1 MLALAQDYAEELIK
15 KERETWEDKKYW
27 YYNCSSY
34 MHPIEVDA
42 NTWERTQLVS
52 LNDSGE
58 VIGYLGYSI
67 EREVRYVKGVWIVN
81 FTDDKA
87 FGIDVMQMFK
97 DIFEKYH
104 YRTIVFSVII
114 GNPIEPKY
122 DRLIEHYGGRIVGIN
137 KEHVMLPDGELYDMK
152 FYEIFR
158 TDYLEHRKNVKS
170 AG

>member
-52 LNDSGE
+52 LNDS
-58 VIGYLGYSI
+58 
-67 EREVRYVKGVWIVN
+67 
-81 FTDDKA
+81 
-87 FGIDVMQMFK
+87 
-97 DIFEKYH
+97 
-104 YRTIVFSVII
+104 VFSVII